1 MASIQTPT
9 PAPIGA
15 AETPQPPRRTE
26 PKTDLLPRNYNLPL
40 KVIRYGVLIA
50 LAAIFFV
57 PIIGTVL
64 TSVRTMEDISVNGGW
79 SIPNEFEFGNF
90 SEAAGRIWPSFRASA
105 ITTIPAVIGACFI
118 AAMASY
124 SLSQLRF
131 RGRKFVFL
139 AIVAGGFIPV
149 HIQLIPVFKIMN
161 TLGLY
166 DSYLGL
172 ILVHMMRQMSISV
185 LILTNF
191 FNAVPKDLREAA
203 RIDGANEFQ
212 TFSRIFLP
220 LTRPALAALF
230 IFLFT
235 WIWNDLLWGLVLT
248 QSADKQPVT
257 ASILSLQGEY
267 ALDWPLLSTGSLL
280 ATLPTVI
287 VFLAFQR
294 HFIKGLTMGSVKG

>member
-1 MASIQTPT
+1 MTTIENPT
-9 PAPIGA
+9 LNTGQSSP
-15 AETPQPPRRTE
+15 ERRVPPPT
-26 PKTDLLPRNYNLPL
+26 TRNYKRPITI
-40 KVIRYGVLIA
+40 VRYTVLVVVAIA
-50 LAAIFFV
+50 FFV
-57 PIIGTVL
+57 PIVGTLL
-64 TSVRTMEDISVNGGW
+64 TSMRTVEDISQNGGW
-79 SIPNEFEFGNF
+79 SIPESLRLDNF
-90 SEAAGRIWPSFRASA
+90 SEATRRLWPNFRASA
-105 ITTIPAVIGACFI
+105 ITTIPAVFGACLV

-124 SLSQLRF
+124 ALSQLRF
-131 RGRKFVFL
+131 RGRKAVFL
-139 AIVAGGFIPV
+139 MIVAGGFIPV
-149 HIQLIPVFKIMN
+149 HIQLIPVFKLMN
-161 TLGLY
+161 TIGLY

-191 FNAVPKDLREAA
+191 FNAVPKSLRDAA
-203 RIDGANEFQ
+203 RIDGATEFQ
-212 TFSRIFLP
+212 TFRRIFLP

-257 ASILSLQGEY
+257 AGILSFQGEY
-267 ALDWPLLSTGSLL
+267 ALNWPLLSTGSLL

>member
-1 MASIQTPT
+1 MTSIQTPPPAKLEPAKPRPDRGT
-9 PAPIGA
+9 P
-15 AETPQPPRRTE
+15 E
-26 PKTDLLPRNYNLPL
+26 PSDLPRNYDLPL
-40 KVIRYGVLIA
+40 KVIRYSVLTA
-50 LAAIFFV
+50 LAAVFFV
-57 PIIGTVL
+57 PIFGTLL
-64 TSVRTMEDISVNGGW
+64 TSIRTMEDISQNGGW
-79 SIPNEFEFGNF
+79 SIPNALEFGNF

-105 ITTIPAVIGACFI
+105 ITTVPAVIGACFI
-118 AAMASY
+118 ASMASY

-161 TLGLY
+161 AIGLY

-248 QSADKQPVT
+248 QSPDKQPVT